1 MILLDFK
8 KLVCFG
14 IYIVCYFSD
23 ISGESDIFDF
33 FNIIFRYLFMDKFEE
48 VYFRIQDLEMF
59 EFGRMYRVGVF
70 VGENYL
76 QNFSG
81 WQFREVVERFREWQV
96 QWFDWFE
103 RENFCLVDDQDFLF
117 LDEEVFEE
125 LLLLS
130 RGGIIK

>member
-48 VYFRIQDLEMF
+48 VYFRI
-59 EFGRMYRVGVF
+59 
-70 VGENYL
+70 
-76 QNFSG
+76 
-81 WQFREVVERFREWQV
+81 
-96 QWFDWFE
+96 
-103 RENFCLVDDQDFLF
+103 
-117 LDEEVFEE
+117 
-125 LLLLS
+125 
-130 RGGIIK
+130 